1 MSTHSVLDVA
11 AFRALFLQFASEL
24 VYPNLALNAQYAA
37 AGNYISQEDSLY
49 GGMTG
54 DALSYALQLLTC
66 HLLVLSEKAAGGQ
79 PAGFLTSGSE
89 GDVSISMA
97 PPPMTSGWRAWLAM
111 TTYGMQLWG
120 LLASQ
125 AIRVCGAFGGTP
137 ERAAFRRGGGRI
149 G

>member
-1 MSTHSVLDVA
+1 MSTHSVLDIA

-24 VYPNLALNAQYAA
+24 AYPDLVLNAQYAA

-49 GGMTG
+49 GGMTC

-79 PAGFLTSGSE
+79 PAGFLTSASE
-89 GDVSISMA
+89 MDVSITMA
-97 PPPMTSGWRAWLAM
+97 PPPMTSGWRAWLGM

-125 AIRVCGAFGGTP
+125 AIRGCGAFGGNP

>member
-1 MSTHSVLDVA
+1 MSAHSVLDVA
-11 AFRALFLQFASEL
+11 AFRALFAQFANKLSYPDL
-24 VYPNLALNAQYAA
+24 VLNAQYAA

-49 GGMTG
+49 GGMSG
-54 DALSYALQLLTC
+54 DILSYALQLLTC
-66 HLLVLSEKAAGGQ
+66 HLLVISERAAGGQ

-89 GDVSISMA
+89 GDVSVSLA

-125 AIRVCGAFGGTP
+125 AIRVCGAFGGLP
-137 ERAAFRRGGGRI
+137 ERYAFRKAGGRY
-149 G
+149 